1 MIEINDYVGNEEN
14 LKTCTKKE
22 LIELVIT
29 FHKSL
34 SKIDDLLKESII
46 DKQFYRKQ
54 LSDNYK
60 EHKKKEDW
68 WKLRD
73 QMQSQQ
79 IEELKR
85 SKKST
90 VN

>member
-1 MIEINDYVGNEEN
+1 MIEINEYIGDEDYLN
-14 LKTCTKKE
+14 TCTKKE
-22 LIELVIT
+22 LIKLVIC

-34 SKIDDLLKESII
+34 SKSDDLLKESII
-46 DKQFYRKQ
+46 DKQFYRRQ

-60 EHKKKEDW
+60 DHKKKEDW

-79 IEELKR
+79 IEELKK

-90 VN
+90 IN

>member
-1 MIEINDYVGNEEN
+1 MIEINEYIGDEDYLN
-14 LKTCTKKE
+14 TCTKKE
-22 LIELVIT
+22 LINLVIC

-46 DKQFYRKQ
+46 DKQFYRRQ

-60 EHKKKEDW
+60 DHKKKEDW

-73 QMQSQQ
+73 QMKSQQ
-79 IEELKR
+79 IEELKK

-90 VN
+90 MN